1 MSISNQPAAVSGP
14 DSERL
19 VRTICYA
26 GLVALPA
33 LVLFVHLLLVY
44 RA

>member
-1 MSISNQPAAVSGP
+1 MPAAAGP

-19 VRTICYA
+19 VRMVCYT
-26 GLVALPA
+26 GLIALPV
-33 LVLFVHLLLVY
+33 LMLFVHLLLVY